1 MDAEQVRQI
10 VLGLP
15 EVEEYDHGGLPS
27 FRVRGRRFASMLDR
41 EGVNLAPGVEAIRA
55 AVAQWPQWC
64 QEEWFGKRL
73 AAVRVRFGSIDP
85 ESWRSWSPMP
95 GPPRPP
101 RRSSVPATSDQTG
114 STMRAGLD
122 LLHELLDRRCLAG
135 CVWDAGPAGPW
146 LRARMARPRGG
157 RLAAW
162 PRCRWPRDRP
172 HPGRSSGFRLGQCG
186 AIR

>member
-55 AVAQWPQWC
+55 AVAEWPQWC

-85 ESWRSWSPMP
+85 EILEELVTDAWAAKAPKTLLRSRDQ
-95 GPPRPP
+95 RP
-101 RRSSVPATSDQTG
+101 
-114 STMRAGLD
+114 
-122 LLHELLDRRCLAG
+122 DR
-135 CVWDAGPAGPW
+135 
-146 LRARMARPRGG
+146 
-157 RLAAW
+157 
-162 PRCRWPRDRP
+162 
-172 HPGRSSGFRLGQCG
+172 
-186 AIR
+186 